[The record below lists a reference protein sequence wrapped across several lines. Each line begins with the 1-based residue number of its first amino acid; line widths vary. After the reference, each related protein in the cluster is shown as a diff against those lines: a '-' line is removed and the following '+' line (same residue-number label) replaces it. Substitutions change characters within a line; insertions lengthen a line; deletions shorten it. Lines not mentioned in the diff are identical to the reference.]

1 MHVRYEPDPVFKPV
15 SSAQP
20 KLDCS
25 EVGLDGD
32 QELWLLQLPLDFPAG
47 ASVSWTISEDPEDGV
62 RGHCTIKGA
71 EYVLVPEPEAL
82 SAALFATPA
91 SEHGSLVP
99 VTRRMTVARV
109 SAAPLVCFGQDGR
122 ELGKAGM
129 APQVAQLLSPDKK
142 ALEKKKAEQRRRG
155 PAAVAPTIPKPRGG
169 AAPAVPNKKGQATPG
184 SEGPREAEAAAPGG
198 APAAAAEQQQ
208 QQQPGEKGKQKKDK
222 SEKKK
227 KKKREQEEGAAAAA
241 LEAAGGSEPS
251 GKKQRKA
258 AEQQAVAPV
267 AAAPALAAAAATPSE
282 APAAPAA
289 AGKPE
294 KKKKEK
300 KDKKDK
306 KKKSST

>member
-1 MHVRYEPDPVFKPV
+1 M
-15 SSAQP
+15 
-20 KLDCS
+20 
-25 EVGLDGD
+25 
-32 QELWLLQLPLDFPAG
+32 
-47 ASVSWTISEDPEDGV
+47 SWTISEDPEDGV
-62 RGHCTIKGA
+62 RGHCTIKGASCSLLACLSMRTRTRNLPPQAEPNHPYIRLSPAPHLWLPICGCAGA

-109 SAAPLVCFGQDGR
+109 SAALLVCFGQDGR